1 MDLCSTSI
9 STQACPCPRSCEEQ
23 PSSLKKRCLAAAKEQ
38 RSRFY
43 ILKRCIIMLLCW
55 QKICCWLQFND
66 QVGNFI
72 APPDSVSRVL

>member
-1 MDLCSTSI
+1 MRMDCSASRPSLGHRRRHNQNMDLCSTSI

-55 QKICCWLQFND
+55 QKYEQY
-66 QVGNFI
+66 
-72 APPDSVSRVL
+72 